1 MGDRFPVLQSRGSRP
16 FDGRVDAARR
26 VLWRAFQHGTLNEE
40 EFASTLD
47 RLGFG
52 SGVADPS
59 PDQHQGAKDSRR
71 DARDF
76 HAQE

>member
-16 FDGRVDAARR
+16 FDGRVDEARR
-26 VLWRAFQHGTLNEE
+26 VLWRAFEHGTLNEE

-59 PDQHQGAKDSRR
+59 PDQHQAAG
-71 DARDF
+71 DF
-76 HAQE
+76 AHEAHDFLAQE